1 MSFNKEIPH
10 NDPGGDHAKEV
21 LAMLDL
27 DFESYLIFGYLKDG
41 RRVLI
46 SRGENSAS
54 ADSIKQAVNVLRI
67 QLSSWP
73 GENDEEEEDPEGE

>member
-10 NDPGGDHAKEV
+10 NDPGGANAKEV

-54 ADSIKQAVNVLRI
+54 ADSINQAINVLRM
-67 QLSSWP
+67 QLSSWSE
-73 GENDEEEEDPEGE
+73 ENDENKENPEGE